1 MDLLWTSDHRV
12 LATPKRYRFQKKNS
26 ETRNLFREHFISGL
40 IIRISEEQEEWQ
52 SLFG

>member
-12 LATPKRYRFQKKNS
+12 LATPKSCRFQKNS

-52 SLFG
+52 SLFS